1 MRLTAISVLRGLMNC
16 LLCFSLLAGCKSNDR
31 SDGYGNF
38 EATEIIVS
46 SEASGKLLRFEA
58 EEGRKLAKGSVVGL
72 VDTTQLHFTLRQLQA
87 EREAMVTKV
96 PGLGARIGVLQEER
110 RNMQR
115 DRERYRRLVEE
126 GAVPSKQL
134 ENIENGIS
142 VTDRQIASLETEAP
156 GIAGEIRARDARIA
170 QLDDQIRKSVVR
182 NPVEGMVLTRYA
194 EEGELTS
201 YGKALYKIADLHA
214 MFLRV
219 YLSGAQLSQVRIGQ
233 EVEVLVDTS
242 NGAERSLKGKITWIS
257 AKAEFTP
264 KIIQTKEER
273 VSMVYAVKVLVDNRE
288 GLLKIGMPG
297 EMRFLNKS
305 GS

>member
-1 MRLTAISVLRGLMNC
+1 MRLSDISGLRGFIHF
-16 LLCFSLLAGCKSNDR
+16 LCFMLLAACQHNQK

-38 EATEIIVS
+38 ESTEIIVS
-46 SEASGKLLRFEA
+46 SEASGKLVQLDA
-58 EEGRKLAKGSVVGL
+58 EEGRHLPQGSVVAL

-87 EREAMVTKV
+87 ERDALTTKRPALEARV
-96 PGLGARIGVLQEER
+96 GVLQEER

-115 DRERYRRLVEE
+115 DRDRYQRLLQE

-134 ENIENGIS
+134 ENIENSIR
-142 VTDRQIASLETEAP
+142 VFDRQIASLETEAP
-156 GIAGEIRARDARIA
+156 GIAGEVRARDARIA

-182 NPVEGMVLTRYA
+182 NPVDGLVLTRYA
-194 EEGELTS
+194 EAGEVTS
-201 YGKALYKIADLHA
+201 WGKALYKIADLQT

-219 YLSGAQLSQVRIGQ
+219 YLSGTQLSQVRIGQ
-233 EVEVLVDTS
+233 EVEVLVDTEK
-242 NGAERSLKGKITWIS
+242 GGERRLKGKVSWIS
-257 AKAEFTP
+257 SKAEFTP

-273 VSMVYAVKVLVDNRE
+273 VSMVYAVKVLVDNRD
-288 GLLKIGMPG
+288 GTLKIGMPG